1 MQIPILLGRDI
12 EERDISG
19 RRNVAVVNELFV
31 KKYFSGQSPIGQHFG
46 LGTTKPPIDLE
57 IVGVAKTAR
66 LHSLKQDT
74 PPVVYIPYTQW
85 KTRVARPGCLLLR
98 TAGRS
103 ACFGFASARRTLR
116 EADARIPVSD
126 ISTQASVIDRTISQ
140 ERTFAML
147 CSCFAGLAVVIACV
161 GLYGMM
167 AYRVARRTN
176 EIGIRMALGAER
188 GRIIWM
194 VIREVLLIAVAGVGI
209 GVPAAL
215 AMSQFVKAYL
225 FQMKPND
232 PLAIGAAATA
242 MLAAAILAGY
252 CIGGRRGVASKMI
265 IGRVSRSSVTALRD
279 E

>member
-1 MQIPILLGRDI
+1 MQIPILLGREI
-12 EERDISG
+12 EERDVIG
-19 RRNVAVVNELFV
+19 KRNVAVVNEFFV
-31 KKYFSGQSPIGQHFG
+31 RTYMGGSSPIGRHFK
-46 LGTTKPPIDLE
+46 LDEADYE
-57 IVGVAKTAR
+57 IIGVARTTR

-74 PPVVYIPYTQW
+74 PSVTYIPLTHSKYVGQITYI
-85 KTRVARPGCLLLR
+85 LR
-98 TAGRS
+98 TAGDPL
-103 ACFGFASARRTLR
+103 ALATNARQTVR
-116 EADARIPVSD
+116 EADASIPVSE
-126 ISTQASVIDRTISQ
+126 ISTQETVINRTISD
-140 ERTFAML
+140 ERTFAIL

-194 VIREVLLIAVAGVGI
+194 VIREVFLIAIAGVGI
-209 GVPAAL
+209 GVPVAL
-215 AMSQFVKAYL
+215 AMSQFVRAYL

-232 PLAIGAAATA
+232 PLAIGAAAMA

-252 CIGGRRGVASKMI
+252 WPAWRASRI
-265 IGRVSRSSVTALRD
+265 DPWTALRD